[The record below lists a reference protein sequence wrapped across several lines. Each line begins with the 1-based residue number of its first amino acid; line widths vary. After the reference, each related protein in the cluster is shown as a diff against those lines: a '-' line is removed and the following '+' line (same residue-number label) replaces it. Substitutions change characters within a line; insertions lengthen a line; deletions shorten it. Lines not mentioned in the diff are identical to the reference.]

1 MVAALFGFYMYNR
14 YPAKVFPGDS
24 ITWAIGALIAGM
36 AILGN
41 FEKIAIFIFIPY
53 YVGIFLS
60 KVHPVITR
68 WFFEDF
74 SMPYGFLVI
83 WTIGILGIILLVC
96 VLAVPIF
103 WIYANWKK
111 AKENAEEEVTGESGY
126 CIW

>member
-1 MVAALFGFYMYNR
+1 MKKR
-14 YPAKVFPGDS
+14 TKK
-24 ITWAIGALIAGM
+24 IEEQIKTKTWEK
-36 AILGN
+36 
-41 FEKIAIFIFIPY
+41 FWQYKIAEIMGVLIFIFIPY

-68 WFFEDF
+68 WFFEGF
-74 SMPYGFLVI
+74 SMPYSFLVI